1 MDVSKLL
8 AELRAER
15 ALLDEVITNLEQ
27 ISEPKKKRGRPRRS
41 AVPVTRFAEDTEEA
55 EKAKSAGDTR
65 AAAISA

>member
-27 ISEPKKKRGRPRRS
+27 ISEPKKRRGRPRKN
-41 AVPVTRFAEDTEEA
+41 AVRVTGFPENTEESGEA
-55 EKAKSAGDTR
+55 ETAAGPR
-65 AAAISA
+65 AAAVSA